1 VILAQY
7 QHSASLRIRLDRVDA
22 SYDVTVEV
30 STAATVP
37 SVSIQSQ
44 DVFCK
49 FAEPALYP
57 SAVDSE
63 IAFAEL

>member
-1 VILAQY
+1 M
-7 QHSASLRIRLDRVDA
+7 DRVDA
-22 SYDVTVEV
+22 SYDVIVEV
-30 STAATVP
+30 STAAAMP
-37 SVSIQSQ
+37 SVSTDSQ

>member
-1 VILAQY
+1 
-7 QHSASLRIRLDRVDA
+7 LDRVDA